1 MDRAVLFDLYGTL
14 VDLRT
19 DEDEPSLWQ
28 GLSDWLKA
36 NLGFQAAT
44 ADDLRQDYATLIKEN
59 ARVHGEGFILPK
71 VFSQLLGPSATQEDI
86 GSFADEFRRL
96 STKSLELRPYTIPLL
111 TRLRQA
117 DGVRLGVVSNTEGLF
132 TNYDIDRLGI
142 RKFFDV
148 IVLSSEVG
156 VAKPDPEILNKSLR
170 WLATRPDRAV
180 FVGDTPET
188 DLMAARA
195 LGMPC
200 IIITGENR
208 QPAGADQSVRFVRP
222 ALDDIYAELTRLLS
236 TR

>member
-19 DEDEPSLWQ
+19 DEEDPSLWQ
-28 GLSDWLKA
+28 GLCDWLNA
-36 NLGFQAAT
+36 NLGAQVAT
-44 ADDLRQDYATLIKEN
+44 ADDLHHDYARLIKEN
-59 ARVHGEGFILPK
+59 ARLHGEGFILPK
-71 VFSQLLGPSATQEDI
+71 VFSQILGPGATERDI
-86 GSFADEFRRL
+86 SSFADEFRRL
-96 STKSLELRPYTIPLL
+96 STRSLRLRPYTIPLL
-111 TRLRQA
+111 TRLRQV
-117 DGVRLGVVSNTEGLF
+117 DQVRLGVVSNTEGLF

-170 WLATRPDRAV
+170 WLSTSPDLAV
-180 FVGDTPET
+180 FVGDTLET

-195 LGMPC
+195 LGIPC
-200 IIITGENR
+200 IIITGEHH
-208 QPAGADQSVRFVRP
+208 QPGDTDQSVRFVQP
-222 ALDDIYAELTRLLS
+222 ALEDIYTELTRLLT